1 MAELTKLQGEAQELD
16 AELWRLIQTKAEL
29 ERTIAAQE
37 SEIQDL
43 HQRHATKATREK
55 IENVEGLR
63 EELATTGRQ
72 LELARGRH
80 QVVQQEIESRET
92 KKKERVRGIV
102 YKCQFCG
109 TTLPPGAHLW
119 PTASGCTDYCRSV
132 GLGETYR
139 SIKVNAPRGE

>member
-1 MAELTKLQGEAQELD
+1 MAELTQLQGEAQELD
-16 AELWRLIQTKAEL
+16 AELWRLIQAKAEL
-29 ERTIAAQE
+29 ERTIVSRE

-80 QVVQQEIESRET
+80 QVVQQEIEIREA
-92 KKKERVRGIV
+92 KNKGQKGKLIIR
-102 YKCQFCG
+102 CSFCG
-109 TTLPPGAHLW
+109 TILPAGAHLW
-119 PTASGCTDYCRSV
+119 PTKSGCYDYCQQQ
-132 GLGETYR
+132 GAFPTYK
-139 SIKVNAPRGE
+139 SIKAN